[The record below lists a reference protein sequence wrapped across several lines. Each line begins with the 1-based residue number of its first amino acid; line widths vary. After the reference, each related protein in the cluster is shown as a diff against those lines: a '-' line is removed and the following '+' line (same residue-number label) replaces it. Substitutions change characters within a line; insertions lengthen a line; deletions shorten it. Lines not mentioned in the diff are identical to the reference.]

1 MTLNEIIV
9 SALQQLKRGR
19 DSQTIDNY
27 RGTFTQYANMAQ
39 QDLSKAFPQYRSD
52 TVLLT
57 DGVFHISALPRWCTK
72 LINIQQNGKNVDF
85 KMAVETGMIAVNAS
99 GEVAVRYRYL
109 PLNMENATDSPD
121 LPKQLHQCIVS
132 YVVGCD
138 RSGGD
143 ASTQGGA
150 SIYFQLYN
158 EQKRDLLRGNM
169 GVPET
174 YRLHGQRY

>member
-9 SALQQLKRGR
+9 SALQQLKRGN

-39 QDLSKAFPQYRSD
+39 QDLSKAFPLFR
-52 TVLLT
+52 T
-57 DGVFHISALPRWCTK
+57 DPVRLKDGMFHISELPRWCTK
-72 LINIQQNGKNVDF
+72 LYGITQDGKELAFD
-85 KMAVETGMIAVNAS
+85 MAAETGMVAVNAE

-109 PLNMENATDSPD
+109 PINLENATDRPD
-121 LPKQLHQCIVS
+121 LPPQLHQCIVS

-143 ASTQGGA
+143 SSTQGGA

-158 EQKRDLLRGNM
+158 EQKRSLLRGNL
-169 GVPET
+169 GIPGT
-174 YRLHGQRY
+174 YKLHGQRY